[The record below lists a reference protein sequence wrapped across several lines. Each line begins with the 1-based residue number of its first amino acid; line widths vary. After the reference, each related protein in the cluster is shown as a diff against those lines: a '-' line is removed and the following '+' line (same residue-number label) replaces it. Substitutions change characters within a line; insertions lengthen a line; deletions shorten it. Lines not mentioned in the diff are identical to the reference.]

1 MSSLKKDFS
10 VKRFLGF
17 ICTNLACFIIAY
29 EAGFFITLKNP
40 IQKYGILCA
49 ASLYLLKMFTMFAS
63 LPYKIYVIGSTF
75 FYDIDKSKGKT
86 PKIPNKT
93 ICFRVVTRGTYPQL
107 IKTNRD
113 YNLSVIK
120 DFENLKYTYE
130 VVTDK
135 KIGDIDTI
143 EKCYEVVV
151 PDDYTTKTGA
161 KFKARAL
168 QYAVE
173 QNASNLDDN
182 DLLVHLDEE
191 SRLTKSCIMGLIDF
205 ANQDKHP
212 IGQGNNRAVINV
224 YKRHIFNSC
233 NLRSYILWKRRSC

>member
-1 MSSLKKDFS
+1 MASLKEEFS
-10 VKRFLGF
+10 KRRFLCF
-17 ICTNLACFIIAY
+17 LLTNLACFLIAY
-29 EAGFFITLKNP
+29 KTGAFIPSINP
-40 IQKYGILCA
+40 IQKYGFSCA
-49 ASLYLLKMFTMFAS
+49 ISLYLLKIITTIARI
-63 LPYKIYVIGSTF
+63 PYKIYEFGSTF
-75 FYDIDKSKGKT
+75 FIDDNNKKRKT
-86 PKIPNKT
+86 LKIPKKT

-107 IKTNRD
+107 IMKNRD

-120 DFENLKYTYE
+120 GFEKLKYTYE

-135 KIGDIDTI
+135 KIGNIDII
-143 EKCYEVVV
+143 KNCYEVVV

-182 DLLVHLDEE
+182 DILVHLDEE

-205 ANQDKHP
+205 ANQDKNQ
-212 IGQGNNRAVINV
+212 IGQGKYFKEKNVELLSFNNT
-224 YKRHIFNSC
+224 
-233 NLRSYILWKRRSC
+233 